1 MLRINRVKVEIFTDN
16 GIYGF
21 DTSFDNGLTF
31 LSSEE
36 NTCGKSSILAAVYYC
51 LGLEEIIGGKG
62 EKVLTSA
69 FKTTIEDGNKTWSVL
84 QSYAYLEI
92 SNGAEVVTLFRP
104 VKVLNKD
111 SRMITVYYGSMEDIA
126 NPKTLS
132 IDTYV
137 HFPNA
142 ATNEKGF
149 HSFLE
154 KFLYLQLP
162 HVAASD
168 DTQRKLYLQL
178 IFSCM
183 FIEQKHGW
191 SDLFSGMPILGIKES
206 KKRVIEFVLK
216 LDTLENDKMKE
227 ELKLEEALI
236 GKEWDECYK
245 TLQIASISESC
256 SIINFPIKPKILTET
271 DIKRII
277 IKNSDGIISDTI
289 RNLEKQAADIKQ
301 LKPKVIDNFDELQN
315 ELNETECEI
324 AKLSEH
330 ITSCR
335 KKLSIENGSIKS
347 IKDNLETIA
356 IDLSNNKDAARLR
369 SLGSDLQF
377 EFAKDI
383 CPVCHQKIND
393 SLLPISI
400 DAPVMGIDENIKHL
414 EAQQDMLK
422 FSLASHTRHKEEL
435 EKEIQSIEGRL
446 FTLRRLAQTIRN
458 DLYSLNED
466 YSEAIVYKKI
476 TIEKQI
482 EALNTLQQ
490 LKNDTITKLTQLSTR
505 WEKYLERKRRLP
517 KNRFTNAD
525 REKIVLL
532 RSTFISNLRK
542 YGYKSIHNL
551 EEISISEESYLPL
564 FEGFDMKF
572 DSSASDNIRVIWA
585 FTMALLQ
592 VSLFKGGNH
601 PTVLIFDEPD
611 QQSTIISDMKSFFE
625 SILELTDSCQVVM
638 GITLKDSDTKRVIA
652 ELPEGKYKQINIPN
666 KAFQFIRSNIIK

>member
-1 MLRINRVKVEIFTDN
+1 MLRINRIKVKIFTDN
-16 GIYGF
+16 GVYGF
-21 DTSFDNGLTF
+21 DTSFDSGLSF
-31 LSSEE
+31 LASEE

-51 LGLEEIIGGKG
+51 LGLEEILGGKG

-84 QSYAYLEI
+84 QSCAYLEI
-92 SNGAEVVTLFRP
+92 SNGAEVVTLFRTA
-104 VKVLNKD
+104 KMLNRD
-111 SRMITVYYGSMEDIA
+111 SRMITVYYGDMDA
-126 NPKTLS
+126 VDNPKTSS

-142 ATNEKGF
+142 AINEKGF

-154 KFLYLQLP
+154 KFLYLELP
-162 HVAASD
+162 QVTASD
-168 DTQRKLYLQL
+168 DSQRKLYLQL

-216 LDTLENDKMKE
+216 LDTLTNDKKRDQLKIE
-227 ELKLEEALI
+227 ESLI
-236 GKEWDECYK
+236 NKEWSECYK
-245 TLQIASISESC
+245 SLQIAAERESC
-256 SIINFPIKPKILTET
+256 SIVNFPIKPRILTET
-271 DIKRII
+271 DIKRIS
-277 IKNSDGIISDTI
+277 IKFGDKIVSDTVTE
-289 RNLEKQAADIKQ
+289 LEKQSIEIRQ
-301 LKPKVIDNFDELQN
+301 LKPKVIDNFDELQV
-315 ELNETECEI
+315 ELNETEAEI
-324 AKLSEH
+324 SKLSNY
-330 ITSCR
+330 IVDCR
-335 KKLSIENGSIKS
+335 GQLSIESGSIRT
-347 IKDNLETIA
+347 ITNNLETIS

-393 SLLPISI
+393 SLLPNSI
-400 DAPVMGIDENIKHL
+400 DVPVMGIDENIKHL
-414 EAQQDMLK
+414 EAQRDMLK
-422 FSLASHTRHKEEL
+422 FVLISHENHKEEL
-435 EKEIQSIEGRL
+435 EKEIQSSEARL

-458 DLYSLNED
+458 DLYSINEE

-482 EALNTLQQ
+482 ESLNKLQQ
-490 LKNDTITKLTQLSTR
+490 LQHDSIEKLVELSKR
-505 WEKYLERKRRLP
+505 WEKYLEDKRALP
-517 KNRFTNAD
+517 KNRFTD
-525 REKIVLL
+525 EDKDKIALL
-532 RSTFISNLRK
+532 RDVFINNLRK
-542 YGYKSIHNL
+542 YGYKSILDL
-551 EEISISEESYLPL
+551 EDISISEESYLPL

-592 VSLFKGGNH
+592 VSILKGGNH

-625 SILELTDSCQVVM
+625 NILKLTDKCQVVM
-638 GITLKDSDTKRVIA
+638 GITLKDRDTKQVIDK
-652 ELPEGKYKQINIPN
+652 LPKGKFKCIDVPN
-666 KAFQFIRSNIIK
+666 KAFQKFESGVK

>member
-1 MLRINRVKVEIFTDN
+1 MLRINRIKVKIFTDN
-16 GIYGF
+16 GVYGF
-21 DTSFDNGLTF
+21 DTSFDSGLSF
-31 LSSEE
+31 LASEE

-51 LGLEEIIGGKG
+51 LGLEEILGGKG

-84 QSYAYLEI
+84 QSCAYLEI
-92 SNGAEVVTLFRP
+92 SNGAEVVTLFRTA
-104 VKVLNKD
+104 KMLNRD
-111 SRMITVYYGSMEDIA
+111 SRMITVYYGDMDA
-126 NPKTLS
+126 VDNPKTSS

-142 ATNEKGF
+142 AINEKGF

-154 KFLYLQLP
+154 KFLYLELP
-162 HVAASD
+162 QVTASD
-168 DTQRKLYLQL
+168 DSQRKLYLQL

-216 LDTLENDKMKE
+216 LDTLTNDKKRDQLKIE
-227 ELKLEEALI
+227 ESLI
-236 GKEWDECYK
+236 NKEWSECYK
-245 TLQIASISESC
+245 SLQIAAERESC
-256 SIINFPIKPKILTET
+256 SIVNFPIKPRILTET
-271 DIKRII
+271 DIKRIS
-277 IKNSDGIISDTI
+277 IKFGDKIVSDTVTE
-289 RNLEKQAADIKQ
+289 LEKQSIEIRQ
-301 LKPKVIDNFDELQN
+301 LKPKVIDNFDELQV
-315 ELNETECEI
+315 ELNETEAEI
-324 AKLSEH
+324 SKLSNY
-330 ITSCR
+330 IVDCR
-335 KKLSIENGSIKS
+335 GQLSIESGSIRT
-347 IKDNLETIA
+347 ITNNLETIS

-393 SLLPISI
+393 SLLPNSI
-400 DAPVMGIDENIKHL
+400 DVPVMGIDENIKHL
-414 EAQQDMLK
+414 EAQRDMLK
-422 FSLASHTRHKEEL
+422 FVLISHENHKEEL
-435 EKEIQSIEGRL
+435 EKEIQSGEARL

-458 DLYSLNED
+458 DLYSINEE

-482 EALNTLQQ
+482 ESLNKLQQ
-490 LKNDTITKLTQLSTR
+490 LQHDSIEKLVELSKR
-505 WEKYLERKRRLP
+505 WEKYLEDKRALP
-517 KNRFTNAD
+517 KNRFTD
-525 REKIVLL
+525 EDKDKIALL
-532 RSTFISNLRK
+532 RDIFINNLRK
-542 YGYKSIHNL
+542 YGYKSILDL
-551 EEISISEESYLPL
+551 EDISISEESYLPL

-592 VSLFKGGNH
+592 VSILKGGNH

-625 SILELTDSCQVVM
+625 NILELTDKCQVVM
-638 GITLKDSDTKRVIA
+638 GITLKDRDTKQAIDK
-652 ELPEGKYKQINIPN
+652 LPKGKFKCIDVPN
-666 KAFQFIRSNIIK
+666 KAFQKFESGVK

>member
-1 MLRINRVKVEIFTDN
+1 MLRINRIKVKIFTDN
-16 GIYGF
+16 GVYGF
-21 DTSFDNGLTF
+21 DTSFDSGLSF
-31 LSSEE
+31 LASEE

-51 LGLEEIIGGKG
+51 LGLEEILGGKG

-84 QSYAYLEI
+84 QSCAYLEI
-92 SNGAEVVTLFRP
+92 SNGAEVVTLFRTA
-104 VKVLNKD
+104 KMLNRD
-111 SRMITVYYGSMEDIA
+111 SRMITVYYGDMDA
-126 NPKTLS
+126 VDNPKTSS

-142 ATNEKGF
+142 AINEKGF

-154 KFLYLQLP
+154 KFLYLELP
-162 HVAASD
+162 QVTASD
-168 DTQRKLYLQL
+168 DSQRKLYLQL

-216 LDTLENDKMKE
+216 LDTLTNDKKRDQLKIE
-227 ELKLEEALI
+227 ESLI
-236 GKEWDECYK
+236 NKEWSECYK
-245 TLQIASISESC
+245 SLQIAAERESC
-256 SIINFPIKPKILTET
+256 SIVNFPIKPRILTET
-271 DIKRII
+271 DIKRIS
-277 IKNSDGIISDTI
+277 IKFGDKIVSDTVTE
-289 RNLEKQAADIKQ
+289 LEKQSIEIRQ
-301 LKPKVIDNFDELQN
+301 LKPKVIDNFDELQV
-315 ELNETECEI
+315 ELNETEAEI
-324 AKLSEH
+324 SKLSNY
-330 ITSCR
+330 IVDCR
-335 KKLSIENGSIKS
+335 GQLSIESGSIRT
-347 IKDNLETIA
+347 ITNNLETIS

-393 SLLPISI
+393 SLLPNSI
-400 DAPVMGIDENIKHL
+400 DVPVMGIDENIKHL
-414 EAQQDMLK
+414 EAQRDMLK
-422 FSLASHTRHKEEL
+422 FVLISHENHKEEL
-435 EKEIQSIEGRL
+435 EKEIQSSEARL

-458 DLYSLNED
+458 DLYSINEE

-482 EALNTLQQ
+482 ESLNKLQQ
-490 LKNDTITKLTQLSTR
+490 LQHDSIEKLVELSKR
-505 WEKYLERKRRLP
+505 WEKYLEDKRALP
-517 KNRFTNAD
+517 KNRFTD
-525 REKIVLL
+525 EDKDKIALL
-532 RSTFISNLRK
+532 RDVFINNLRK
-542 YGYKSIHNL
+542 YGYKSILDL
-551 EEISISEESYLPL
+551 EDISISEQSYLPL

-592 VSLFKGGNH
+592 VSILKGGNH

-625 SILELTDSCQVVM
+625 NILELTDKCQVVM
-638 GITLKDSDTKRVIA
+638 GITLKDRDTKQVIDK
-652 ELPEGKYKQINIPN
+652 LPKGKFKCIDVPN
-666 KAFQFIRSNIIK
+666 KAFQKFESGVK